1 MDLLGVFS
9 YACLAFLIFDLLH
22 VILMKYRGKAIN
34 SFTIIVNSLF
44 LVLISTLSIW
54 QNGIYVD
61 EYNLSGSSVDF
72 YINLV
77 NIAIFIIIAAIASS
91 NKNEHKNH

>member
-1 MDLLGVFS
+1 MDLLGVFT
-9 YACLAFLIFDLLH
+9 YACLVFLIFNLLH
-22 VILMKYRGKAIN
+22 VILIKYRGESIN
-34 SFTIIVNSLF
+34 SFIIIVNSLF
-44 LVLISTLSIW
+44 LVFISNLSIW

-61 EYNLSGSSVDF
+61 EYILSGSSIDF

-91 NKNEHKNH
+91 NKNGRKNH

>member
-9 YACLAFLIFDLLH
+9 YACLAFLIFNLLH

-61 EYNLSGSSVDF
+61 EYSLSGSSVDF